1 MLPTKHHLV
10 KPNPRLHNTLL
21 RTEYI
26 IQLHIQSLASVL
38 NSHFALISKFLADK
52 VTPVVRVSVPV
63 TSHSFQLK
71 EISEK
76 EVREQLLTLK
86 ANKAI
91 GLDNISARLLKCGAL
106 EITPSI
112 TKV

>member
-1 MLPTKHHLV
+1 MA
-10 KPNPRLHNTLL
+10 RF
-21 RTEYI
+21 
-26 IQLHIQSLASVL
+26 SVQ
-38 NSHFALISKFLADK
+38 A
-52 VTPVVRVSVPV
+52 

-76 EVREQLLTLK
+76 EVREQLLTVK

-112 TKV
+112 TKILNSFRKVSRDLEMCQSCSSFQVRRPYKCNKLSSHLDTAHSQ

>member
-1 MLPTKHHLV
+1 MP
-10 KPNPRLHNTLL
+10 
-21 RTEYI
+21 
-26 IQLHIQSLASVL
+26 A
-38 NSHFALISKFLADK
+38 
-52 VTPVVRVSVPV
+52 

-76 EVREQLLTLK
+76 EVREQLLTVK

-112 TKV
+112 TKILNSFRKVSRDLEMC